1 MIYKFKIALK
11 IIAIIFIIHNCILEY
26 IFSCKFM
33 LYTQFPI
40 QNCLIIL
47 NFGHLKDQ
55 WWVLWLRRIG
65 GKMLACH
72 IIVPVQV
79 LATQL
84 QIKLLADVPGK
95 VADNGPGVWLTAT
108 CVRNPDGV
116 PSSYS
121 QPHTIP
127 AVASWDVKCFTFQ
140 I

>member
-1 MIYKFKIALK
+1 MHPRVHIFLQIHVIYSVPNTKL
-11 IIAIIFIIHNCILEY
+11 
-26 IFSCKFM
+26 
-33 LYTQFPI
+33 
-40 QNCLIIL
+40 L
-47 NFGHLKDQ
+47 NHTKDQ

-72 IIVPVQV
+72 IIVPLQV

-108 CVRNPDGV
+108 CVRNPCGV
-116 PSSYS
+116 PSSSS

-127 AVASWDVKCFTFQ
+127 AVAGWDVKCFTFQ